1 MLLGL
6 WGNQG
11 GTKEDI
17 IGREGVCRI
26 RAPSSIRV
34 SVELKWAGTGE
45 EQTSIDSATKISK
58 DMKEM
63 TVVDTGGSGH
73 EPTQDVNNIRNI
85 RTSDAEIDKAHK

>member
-1 MLLGL
+1 ML
-6 WGNQG
+6 
-11 GTKEDI
+11 
-17 IGREGVCRI
+17 
-26 RAPSSIRV
+26 
-34 SVELKWAGTGE
+34 
-45 EQTSIDSATKISK
+45 IDSATKISK